1 MIPPTIA
8 SMCCI
13 RLTILAI
20 LFGLCTDVDVA
31 SGDEVEAWSALRAG
45 RHVALMRHTDA
56 PGTGDPPGFRIDD
69 CATQRNLT
77 AKGRLDAATIGS
89 RLRAE
94 GISVERIYSSPWCRC
109 MDTAKLLALG
119 SVEVEPMLGGMVLL
133 NNQREVS
140 IARARALIEKWAG
153 SGILLLVT
161 HGFNIQALTGIS
173 PASGEIVV
181 VRSGSSERVGRL
193 TLN

>member
-1 MIPPTIA
+1 MVAAWQLPPLFRLAVRRSCETQFTLDVRFGYWLFKNPAALHWRRKSIPPTIA

-13 RLTILAI
+13 QLAILAI
-20 LFGLCTDVDVA
+20 LFGLCTEVDVA
-31 SGDEVEAWSALRAG
+31 SADEVEAWTALRAG

-56 PGTGDPPGFRIDD
+56 PGSGDPPGFRIDD

-94 GISVERIYSSPWCRC
+94 GISVERIYSSSWCRC

-119 SVEVEPMLGGMVLL
+119 
-133 NNQREVS
+133 
-140 IARARALIEKWAG
+140 
-153 SGILLLVT
+153 
-161 HGFNIQALTGIS
+161 
-173 PASGEIVV
+173 
-181 VRSGSSERVGRL
+181 
-193 TLN
+193 